1 MVERNQMRFAKV
13 IFTFGNHCV
22 SITPDAHLPI
32 IAKFANNFLKCCYSF
47 SIVFEKKQRFHLFR
61 IYSRAVCTGTA
72 DSGVFLFV
80 SPK

>member
-1 MVERNQMRFAKV
+1 M
-13 IFTFGNHCV
+13 
-22 SITPDAHLPI
+22 SITPDPHLPI
-32 IAKFANNFLKCCYSF
+32 LAKLTNNCLKRSYSF

-61 IYSRAVCTGTA
+61 IYSFAVCTGSA

>member
-1 MVERNQMRFAKV
+1 
-13 IFTFGNHCV
+13 
-22 SITPDAHLPI
+22 LPI
-32 IAKFANNFLKCCYSF
+32 LAKLTNNCLKRSYSF

-61 IYSRAVCTGTA
+61 IYSFAVCTGSA